1 MCFLKVVKKETEKE
15 EGNQYLYLLNLK
27 YEDRFTED
35 DDVESLSDVGE
46 SDKEQLM
53 SEDKELDVLVFYFL
67 ILIYYISF
75 NLICCY
81 FCF

>member
-1 MCFLKVVKKETEKE
+1 MECFYLKVVKKDNEKEKE

-46 SDKEQLM
+46 SDKDQLTPD
-53 SEDKELDVLVFYFL
+53 DKELDVLVF
-67 ILIYYISF
+67 
-75 NLICCY
+75 
-81 FCF
+81 

>member
-1 MCFLKVVKKETEKE
+1 MGWILFLKVVKKENEKE

-46 SDKEQLM
+46 SDKEQPTPD
-53 SEDKELDVLVFYFL
+53 DKELDVFVFLTFL
-67 ILIYYISF
+67 FSF
-75 NLICCY
+75 P
-81 FCF
+81 FTSP